1 MTVRIATRADE
12 ERIMALCRD
21 LHTENALLPMSED
34 RVRETIER
42 AFSRDGGIIGV
53 IGRPGE
59 PLRGIIYVIIGR
71 LWYSDDWVLE
81 ELFSY
86 VPPEHR
92 RSTYAQDLIDF
103 AKRQADELRL
113 KLMIGIISNER
124 TEAKVRLYTRKLGP
138 PAGAYFVYGGRTG
151 EPYVRQ

>member
-12 ERIMALCRD
+12 PKIMALCRD

-34 RVRETIER
+34 RVREALDR
-42 AFSRDGGIIGV
+42 AFANDGGIIGV
-53 IGRPGE
+53 IGNVGE
-59 PLRGIIYVIIGR
+59 PLRGMIFVTIGQ
-71 LWYSDDWVLE
+71 LWYSNEWVLE

-113 KLMIGIISNER
+113 KLMIGILSNER

-138 PAGAYFVYGGRTG
+138 PAGAYFVYGGKTG
-151 EPYVRQ
+151 EPHVRQ